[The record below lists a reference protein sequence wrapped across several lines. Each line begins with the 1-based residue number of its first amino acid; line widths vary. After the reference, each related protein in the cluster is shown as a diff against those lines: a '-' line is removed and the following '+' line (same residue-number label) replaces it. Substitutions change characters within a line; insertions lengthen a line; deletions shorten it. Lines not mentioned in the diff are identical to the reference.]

1 MPFELD
7 DRIAASAFRRLLE
20 HLRHRTDVQNVDLM
34 GHGGFCRNCL
44 ADWVVDAAAQD
55 GRQVSRDEART
66 AVYGM
71 TYDEWK
77 SQHQAPAT
85 PEQLALME
93 ASVAKNKA
101 S

>member
-1 MPFELD
+1 
-7 DRIAASAFRRLLE
+7 
-20 HLRHRTDVQNVDLM
+20 
-34 GHGGFCRNCL
+34 
-44 ADWVVDAAAQD
+44 
-55 GRQVSRDEART
+55 
-66 AVYGM
+66 M